1 MVEQITAMLG
11 LVGILSILCQW
22 LGWKLRLPAIL
33 PLLICGLLVGP
44 GFGILNP
51 DAVFGDLLFPIISL
65 GVAVILFEGALTL
78 NFSEIREHGRM
89 VTNLVSIGTLITWA
103 IIGCATHFIMG
114 FSWELSMLF
123 GALVVVTGPTVIVPM
138 LRSIKPK
145 AQLASILR
153 WEGIVI
159 DPIGALLAVLVFEY
173 IAVAADPTTH
183 VLHSLVYM
191 LGIGIGLGASAGY
204 AIGIVIRRA
213 LVPHYLKNTAVLT
226 IMLGVFVLSNLVQEE
241 SGLLTVTVMG
251 IWLANMRGV
260 DIDDIIEFKETLTV
274 LFISGLFILLA
285 ARLDS
290 QALLNLGW
298 QGIALLCVVMF
309 IARPVSV
316 WCCGIG
322 SSLAR
327 ADKWFLSWV
336 APRGIVAAAVSSLFA
351 IKLES
356 QGLPGA
362 EQIVPLVFLII
373 IGTVVAQSLTASRWA
388 RFLGVK
394 SGSSQGLLIFGASK
408 FARALAKVLLS
419 KNVPVILADNNWDN
433 IRLSRMDNIPVY
445 FGNPASEH
453 AENAIDMSG
462 VGRLLVLSP
471 YRQLNPLVTF
481 HYQDVLGKDKV
492 FGLNNNEGNS
502 ARHKLSES
510 YQQRLCLFG
519 ESVSYTRLATTMAK
533 GGVIKVTSITDN
545 FTFTDFKRRYGE
557 MALPLIYLQ
566 EGKVK
571 LITEAITDLPVG
583 IELISLLSAEALSD
597 TQLSDES
604 KAKKAKEAKSK
615 PADNYTD
622 SHS

>member
-11 LVGILSILCQW
+11 LVGVLSILCQW

-33 PLLICGLLVGP
+33 PLLLCGLLVGP
-44 GFGILNP
+44 VFGVLNP
-51 DAVFGDLLFPIISL
+51 DLIFGDLLFPIISL

-89 VTNLVSIGTLITWA
+89 VTHLVTIGTLVTWA
-103 IIGCATHFIMG
+103 VIGSATHYIMG
-114 FSWELSMLF
+114 FNWEMAMLF

-145 AQLASILR
+145 SQLASILR

-173 IAVAADPTTH
+173 IAVAAEPTSH

-191 LGIGIGLGASAGY
+191 LGIGLGLGAAAGY
-204 AIGIVIRRA
+204 AIGLIIRRG

-226 IMLGVFVLSNLVQEE
+226 IMLGVFVGSNLLQEE
-241 SGLLTVTVMG
+241 SGLLSVTVMG

-260 DIDDIIEFKETLTV
+260 DIADIIEFKETLTV

-298 QGIALLCVVMF
+298 QGIALLLIVMF
-309 IARPVSV
+309 VARPLSV
-316 WCCGIG
+316 WICGIG
-322 SSLAR
+322 TSLPR
-327 ADKWFLSWV
+327 ADKWFLSWL

-356 QGLPGA
+356 QGVQGA
-362 EQIVPLVFLII
+362 DQIVPLVFLII
-373 IGTVVAQSLTASRWA
+373 IGTVVAQSLTAGAWA

-394 SGSSQGLLIFGASK
+394 AGSAQGFLIFGASK

-453 AENAIDMSG
+453 ADNAIDMNG

-481 HYQDVLGKDKV
+481 HYQDLLGKNKV
-492 FGLNNNEGNS
+492 FGLNNSEGGS
-502 ARHKLSES
+502 ARHQLSES
-510 YQQRLCLFG
+510 YQKRLCLFG
-519 ESVSYTRLATTMAK
+519 ESVSYARLASTMAK
-533 GGVIKVTSITDN
+533 GGVIKSTNITEN
-545 FTFTDFKRRYGE
+545 FTFTDFKDRYGE
-557 MALPLIYLQ
+557 GALPLIYLQ

-571 LITEAITDLPVG
+571 LITGVINELPVG
-583 IELISLLSAEALSD
+583 IELISLLSNEAISEAQVAGEQKVD
-597 TQLSDES
+597 Q
-604 KAKKAKEAKSK
+604 KRAAKVNMQSAG
-615 PADNYTD
+615 
-622 SHS
+622 

>member
-11 LVGILSILCQW
+11 LVGVLSILCQW

-33 PLLICGLLVGP
+33 PLLLCGLLMGP
-44 GFGILNP
+44 VFGFLNP
-51 DAVFGDLLFPIISL
+51 DLIFGDLLFPIISL

-89 VTNLVSIGTLITWA
+89 VTHLVTLGTLVTWTV
-103 IIGCATHFIMG
+103 IGVATHYIMG
-114 FSWELSMLF
+114 FNWEMAMLF

-138 LRSIKPK
+138 LRSIKPN
-145 AQLASILR
+145 AQIASILR

-173 IAVAADPTTH
+173 IAVAADPTSH

-191 LGIGIGLGASAGY
+191 LGIGLGLGAIAGY
-204 AIGIVIRRA
+204 GIGLIIRRG

-226 IMLGVFVLSNLVQEE
+226 LMLGVFVGSNLLQEE

-260 DIDDIIEFKETLTV
+260 DIADIIEFKETLTV

-298 QGIALLCVVMF
+298 QGIVLLLIVMF
-309 IARPVSV
+309 VARPLSV
-316 WCCGIG
+316 WICGIG
-322 SSLAR
+322 TSLPR
-327 ADKWFLSWV
+327 ADKWFLSWL
-336 APRGIVAAAVSSLFA
+336 APRGIVAAAISSLFA
-351 IKLES
+351 IKLEN
-356 QGLPGA
+356 QGMQGA

-373 IGTVVAQSLTASRWA
+373 IGTVVAQSLTAGAWA

-394 SGSSQGLLIFGASK
+394 AGSAQGLLIFGASK
-408 FARALAKVLLS
+408 FARALAKVLFS
-419 KNVPVILADNNWDN
+419 KHVPVILADNNWDN

-453 AENAIDMSG
+453 ADNALDMNG
-462 VGRLLVLSP
+462 IGRLLVLSP

-481 HYQDVLGKDKV
+481 HYQDLLGKDKV
-492 FGLNNNEGNS
+492 FGLNNSEGSS
-502 ARHKLSES
+502 ARHQLSES
-510 YQQRLCLFG
+510 YQKRLCLFG
-519 ESVSYTRLATTMAK
+519 ESVSYARLASTMAK
-533 GGVIKVTSITDN
+533 GGVIKVTNITDN
-545 FTFTDFKRRYGE
+545 FTFVDFKQRYGE
-557 MALPLIYLQ
+557 GALPLIYLQ
-566 EGKVK
+566 EGKVR
-571 LITEAITDLPVG
+571 LITGMVNELPVG
-583 IELISLLSAEALSD
+583 IELISLLSQEALD
-597 TQLSDES
+597 GAQIADE
-604 KAKKAKEAKSK
+604 
-615 PADNYTD
+615 
-622 SHS
+622 